1 MKIDKFNEELQQL
14 KKSRLPISQKKNKT
28 KRFTK
33 EKSNNLPLNISHFIS
48 SKKNIDLKQN
58 QASRKYENKYYL
70 VVSDYNKL
78 VKQNIITKANIK
90 TGQAPLSATKLFNAT
105 MMKVAESDYQQKE
118 YIVDLEEFGRL
129 TGQIT
134 DSDSKEQIS
143 QAKKNI
149 KRQAL
154 KDIELLSVLQIKK
167 TLLDDL
173 EDDSVPG
180 KRIINVFGDIEVTN
194 QYLLKYQIQPSVLE
208 KLKAGNS
215 FKIKDNQILL
225 SAKTT
230 ALCLTELFLESK
242 LSGKVGENK
251 KAEVKMQELY
261 NHIKDSM
268 VSYEEFTEKK
278 EKFRWKEQI
287 RDRIS
292 NILLTIQEGKRFSF
306 DFEPISELIDCE
318 TWEEFLDEKI
328 IVREW
333 QEE

>member
-1 MKIDKFNEELQQL
+1 MKIDKFNEELEQL

-48 SKKNIDLKQN
+48 SKKNIDLEQN

-105 MMKVAESDYQQKE
+105 MIKVAESDYQQKE
-118 YIVDLEEFGRL
+118 YVIDLEEFGRL

-134 DSDSKEQIS
+134 DSDSQEKIS
-143 QAKKNI
+143 QTKKNI
-149 KRQAL
+149 KRQAV
-154 KDIELLSVLQIKK
+154 KDIELLSLLQIKK

-173 EDDSVPG
+173 EDDSVAG
-180 KRIINVFGDIEVTN
+180 KSIINVFGEITVTN
-194 QYLLKYQIQPSVLE
+194 QYLLKYQIQPSVLD

-268 VSYEEFTEKK
+268 VSYEEFTAKK

-318 TWEEFLDEKI
+318 TWEEFLNEKI